1 MNIVGHLEEKTMFHK
16 NRQCKVPSLLPW
28 MQCLGNGVMKQRH
41 ILDLC
46 LIACGSQVDFVL
58 YFSIIFFLKCR

>member
-46 LIACGSQVDFVL
+46 LIACGSISYGETVGVRISTSKAF
-58 YFSIIFFLKCR
+58 